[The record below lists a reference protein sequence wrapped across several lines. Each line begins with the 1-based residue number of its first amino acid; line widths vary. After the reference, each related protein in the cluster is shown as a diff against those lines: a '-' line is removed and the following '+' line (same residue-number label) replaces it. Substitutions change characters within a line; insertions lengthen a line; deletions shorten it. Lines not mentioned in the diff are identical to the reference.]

1 VHIKWVRDEDEDED
15 EGCSRCTLYYWEWN
29 APPWPRATCGDS
41 SGIYFVFHLH
51 SPGTLFPRSLLFFTI
66 IWCLICISSALP
78 DSDPDMRRRSVIFGP
93 GQRDI
98 PRPDSLH
105 PKICFLRRGSLC
117 YVHLHRCTASFC
129 SCCFI

>member
-1 VHIKWVRDEDEDED
+1 MRT
-15 EGCSRCTLYYWEWN
+15 RA
-29 APPWPRATCGDS
+29 APDAPFIIGNGTHHLGRVLRA
-41 SGIYFVFHLH
+41 GIRAEF
-51 SPGTLFPRSLLFFTI
+51 TLFSIYIPLALCFLALFFFTI

-105 PKICFLRRGSLC
+105 PKICCLRRGSLC

-129 SCCFI
+129 SCCFT